1 MRRMLI
7 DNESS
12 FDLMYLVTL
21 REIRMQLE
29 EINRK
34 ELPLVNFNKSMN
46 VSTRTITLL
55 VSLPGALVLTNVV
68 VLVILSPYNIIL
80 GKLWL
85 YRLQAKPSTLHR
97 VIKERKDNNNK
108 NKMNPFY
115 FIFLI
120 LFVDFVF
127 FWKTKSKE
135 INKQ

>member
-68 VLVILSPYNIIL
+68 VFVILSPYNIIL

-115 FIFLI
+115 FF
-120 LFVDFVF
+120 
-127 FWKTKSKE
+127 
-135 INKQ
+135 